1 MKLLNIIFTSLL
13 SIFRKEDIL
22 YYHKPIQDSVYESN
36 GVRINY
42 SKYADV
48 IKQKQKNFDVETK
61 QTENVV
67 LLSNRINSNQIK
79 EIKEL
84 LLEKKDDPLFLVG
97 SESILKILNIKI

>member
-1 MKLLNIIFTSLL
+1 MLMLLN
-13 SIFRKEDIL
+13 K
-22 YYHKPIQDSVYESN
+22 
-36 GVRINY
+36 
-42 SKYADV
+42 SK
-48 IKQKQKNFDVETK
+48 KNFDVETK